1 MLDAALGNLL
11 SAPVLAFLLGVTAAA
26 LRSDLKLPDAL
37 SQALSIYLLLAIG
50 LKGGIALRDAAG
62 PEVLVAVAVALAL
75 GLLIPLLAH
84 VTLRLITPLG
94 GVDRGAI
101 AAHYGSTSLVTFTA
115 ALVFLEGRGFDY
127 PEYAVALLVLLE
139 IPGIIVGIMLARRH
153 LRATAD
159 DGGPAQSGNPA
170 QPDVPS
176 SWLPTLREL
185 LTGKSVIL
193 LVGGLAIGAALGER
207 GFAPITT
214 VFTDGFRGALV
225 LFLLGLGIEAGHRLS
240 TLRAGG
246 LGLPVFAVTFP
257 FVAGT
262 LGVVAGS
269 LVGMS
274 VGAAVVLGILCA
286 SASYIAAPAAVRM
299 SLPQAN
305 PTLSLA
311 ASIGITFP
319 VNLILGIPAFLWMA
333 QQLAPV
339 V

>member
-1 MLDAALGNLL
+1 MLDAALGNLV
-11 SAPVLAFLLGVTAAA
+11 SAPVLAFLLGVLAAA
-26 LRSDLKLPDAL
+26 LRSDLKLPESL

-75 GLLIPLLAH
+75 GLIIPLLAH
-84 VTLRLITPLG
+84 VALKLVTPLNG
-94 GVDRGAI
+94 IDRGAI

-139 IPGIIVGIMLARRH
+139 IPGIIVGILLARRH
-153 LRATAD
+153 LRAAD
-159 DGGPAQSGNPA
+159 EPALERPTGLGA
-170 QPDVPS
+170 
-176 SWLPTLREL
+176 WMPTLREL

-193 LVGGLAIGAALGER
+193 LVGGLAIGWALGPQ

-240 TLRAGG
+240 TLRIGG
-246 LGLPVFAVTFP
+246 LGLPIFAATFP
-257 FVAGT
+257 FVAGA
-262 LGVVAGS
+262 LGVAAAS

-274 VGAAVVLGILCA
+274 VGAAVVIGILSA

-319 VNLILGIPAFLWMA
+319 VNLIIGIPAFLWMA
-333 QQLAPV
+333 QQLAPLV
-339 V
+339 